1 MRRRNLLGLTAVASA
16 PSSAP
21 PSEPKEDDASSS
33 SPKAKKKGVNWDAS
47 RIPDSLME
55 SHRDDISYIK
65 MLVKKTLTCREC
77 GRRHVIEG
85 KVEGV
90 EYCECE
96 TAKVSVY
103 GEQSRGLEWTPFL
116 ERKDILIWR
125 QEHPPGSG
133 LYAYK
138 MYGHFAD
145 VTPSEFVEVQ
155 LDMSEYRLRWDES
168 TSQCYVI
175 EEEGSLAG
183 GLGNLSHV
191 YYWEVNWPRFFANRD
206 RVERNH

>member
-1 MRRRNLLGLTAVASA
+1 M
-16 PSSAP
+16 P
-21 PSEPKEDDASSS
+21 
-33 SPKAKKKGVNWDAS
+33 
-47 RIPDSLME
+47 
-55 SHRDDISYIK
+55 H
-65 MLVKKTLTCREC
+65 C
-77 GRRHVIEG
+77 
-85 KVEGV
+85 
-90 EYCECE
+90 
-96 TAKVSVY
+96 
-103 GEQSRGLEWTPFL
+103 RGLEWTPFL

-138 MYGHFAD
+138 MYGHFSD
-145 VTPSEFVEVQ
+145 VTPAEFVEVQ

-183 GLGNLSHV
+183 GLGNLSHI

-206 RVERNH
+206 GVVRVAIAILYQ